1 MGPLPK
7 RRKTHSRAAMRL
19 SHTARKA
26 PKLEDCPQ
34 CHSPK
39 LPHHTCPTCGY
50 YNGRE
55 IVKKKE
61 KKKAAT

>member
-7 RRKTHSRAAMRL
+7 RKKSKSRAAQRL
-19 SHTARKA
+19 SHTARKPPA
-26 PKLEDCPQ
+26 TDLCPQ

-39 LPHHTCPTCGY
+39 LPHHACPTCGY

-55 IVKKKE
+55 VVKKEE
-61 KKKAAT
+61 KKKAAA